1 MEFLKFNDMKGT
13 ALKFILAVLILLL
26 AIPAVKPQ
34 EIKSEKVKVLVNT
47 SGQPEA
53 ATVKEAGKSEKSKEP
68 AASPVKQEVK
78 KPDVL
83 LLEPRTMKQG
93 ETFMPDLQVI
103 TLVMKI
109 VNPAAGIKVMV
120 NNVEVE
126 PTAAGDLYTYTYQ
139 LMKGSNSLY
148 ISLLQDGKEIKD
160 LAYSIFYTDP
170 VKNLSPF
177 ALPEGKYYA
186 LIIANDTYKPESG
199 MMNLQRPVRDATA
212 LREVLTSRYTF
223 DRNNVI
229 TLYNRSKLDVE
240 VQLEE
245 LQKRLLPEDNLLI
258 FYAGHGIMD
267 QEADIGYWLL
277 SDATKSRVTW
287 LRNSTITDFIKAC
300 RARHILLIAD
310 ACYSGTIFTSRG
322 YLDNAPPAITDLMRS
337 KSRKA
342 ITSGGTTEVADESKF
357 AQVLIEQLKLN
368 TEQYLTS
375 LQLYN
380 LIQRQVLANS
390 LTSPRWGPISNVGDD
405 NGDFVFILR
414 QKE

>member
-1 MEFLKFNDMKGT
+1 MRCSSLHLIIT
-13 ALKFILAVLILLL
+13 AGLFLLL
-26 AIPAVKPQ
+26 FNFSGKSQ
-34 EIKSEKVKVLVNT
+34 EIKSEKVKVFVNT
-47 SGQPEA
+47 LNKKPSLNEVQPEKPQA
-53 ATVKEAGKSEKSKEP
+53 EKIP
-68 AASPVKQEVK
+68 AQPSNKQEIK
-78 KPDVL
+78 NPDLL
-83 LLEPRTMKQG
+83 LLEPRNMKQG

-109 VNPAAGIKVMV
+109 VNPVEGLKVLV

-126 PTAAGDLYTYTYQ
+126 PTAAGDLYAYTYQ
-139 LMKGSNSLY
+139 LARGSNSLY
-148 ISLLQDGKEIKD
+148 ISLLQDGKIIKD
-160 LAYSIFYTDP
+160 LAYNIFYAEP

-186 LIIANDTYKPESG
+186 LIIANNTYKTESG
-199 MMNLQRPVRDATA
+199 MSDLQRPIRDAMA
-212 LREVLTSRYTF
+212 LKEVLTSRYTF
-223 DRNNVI
+223 DWKNVI
-229 TLYNRSKLDVE
+229 TLYDRTKLDVE

-258 FYAGHGIMD
+258 FYAGHGVMD
-267 QEADIGYWLL
+267 KEADIGYWLL
-277 SDATKSRVTW
+277 SDATNSRVTW

-310 ACYSGTIFTSRG
+310 ACYSGTIYTARG
-322 YLDNAPPAITDLMRS
+322 YLDNASPAIIDLMKSR
-337 KSRKA
+337 SRKA

-357 AQVLIEQLKLN
+357 AQVLIDQLRIN
-368 TEQYLTS
+368 NEQYLTS
-375 LQLYN
+375 SQLYL
-380 LIQRQVLANS
+380 LIQKPVLANS